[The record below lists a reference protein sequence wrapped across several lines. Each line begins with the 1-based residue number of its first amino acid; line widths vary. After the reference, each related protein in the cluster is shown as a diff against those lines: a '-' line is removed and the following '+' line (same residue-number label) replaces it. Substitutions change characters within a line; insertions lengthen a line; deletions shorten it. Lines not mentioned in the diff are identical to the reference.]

1 MSGTRGVG
9 TMNESEVT
17 NFIKDHPVGVLTL
30 VDGDKPYSVV
40 LEHYFDGQSLYFG
53 TSTREDQRKIN
64 CIKQNANACY
74 AIYESRREQPEMVKK
89 GIFCRSVVIEG
100 KISVAG
106 IKQIETREFG
116 PARLQMLK
124 LDATKIGNWVCPRKK
139 CDSRQRWYEKYPELV
154 ADL

>member
-53 TSTREDQRKIN
+53 SSTREDQRKI
-64 CIKQNANACY
+64 KVLFAY
-74 AIYESRREQPEMVKK
+74 
-89 GIFCRSVVIEG
+89 G
-100 KISVAG
+100 
-106 IKQIETREFG
+106 
-116 PARLQMLK
+116 
-124 LDATKIGNWVCPRKK
+124 
-139 CDSRQRWYEKYPELV
+139 WYSLHSSIN
-154 ADL
+154 